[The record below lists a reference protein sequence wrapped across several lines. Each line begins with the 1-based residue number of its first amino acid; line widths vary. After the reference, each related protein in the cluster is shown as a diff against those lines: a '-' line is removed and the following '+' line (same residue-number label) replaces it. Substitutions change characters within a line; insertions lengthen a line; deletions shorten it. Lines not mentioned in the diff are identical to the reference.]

1 MIRVGI
7 KTEVEKFIA
16 KSNPNDRY
24 TSFDYCYNYFL
35 KTDNLIKD
43 IEKSCL
49 TLGFYLASWGMF
61 RGSSFLL
68 QKSIKHFEPTIY
80 YIATLDSSVWKIDVD
95 NYTDQNIQTIITI
108 YKEIKDRLIITGN
121 ADLTL
126 TTKILLGV
134 FGFVPAFD
142 NYFSN
147 AFREIANGQCGF
159 RKVNTKS
166 LTCIKDFYDANKRT
180 IDNLSKQTFTTN
192 FVTGQKTE
200 INYTKAK
207 IIDMYG
213 FTVGQSMCDIQ
224 WKVRNETENF

>member
-1 MIRVGI
+1 MTRTDIEI
-7 KTEVEKFIA
+7 EVKKFKA
-16 KSNPNDRY
+16 KSNQNHRY

-35 KTDNLIKD
+35 KADNLTKD

-49 TLGFYLASWGMF
+49 HLGFYLASWGMF

-68 QKSIKHFEPTIY
+68 QKSVKHFEPTIS
-80 YIATLDSSVWKIDVD
+80 YISTLDSSVWKIDVD

-108 YKEIKDRLIITGN
+108 YKQIKDLLIINGN
-121 ADLTL
+121 ADLIL

-147 AFREIANGQCGF
+147 AFRKIANGECGF

-166 LTCIKDFYDANKRT
+166 LTYIKKFYEANKRT
-180 IDNLSKQTFTTN
+180 IDDLSSQTFTTD

-200 INYTKAK
+200 INYSKAK

-213 FTVGQSMCDIQ
+213 FTVGQ
-224 WKVRNETENF
+224 